1 MNKILLT
8 VGFLLLLSCSDS
20 KTTRPEPETLDIS
33 DHPQATLQLEVAEID
48 QLVQG
53 EALVLQN
60 QGVENTLQL
69 LQVLDDASPVI
80 ALSEGTTT
88 TYFRPLETETLARRA
103 NLDLFL
109 QGVWQAFAQLRGGV
123 YFELVIDPENNVQ
136 MTLQSTEAGIQ
147 VDVRVQ
153 GTPTAAQ
160 VETLKVEFKN
170 WQNSQSSSSVEIIPV
185 SSEAVIPTSSSIWL
199 ESSSSQPVVY
209 SSSSELGTSSSQPV
223 DYSSSSELLSSSS
236 QVLSSSEPVLS
247 SSQAIPTSSSSV
259 IVASSSSSAPL
270 SSSIAPSSSSVTSSD
285 EACMLG
291 TSYALSY
298 FENRQTFGAGLADLQ
313 SGIDC
318 NAGEIYPQNQ
328 LQVTSPVFT
337 ISLQCETPNCY
348 SGIVEIAPKP
358 NTQGD
363 VCTAYLTDGVYFE
376 TKINGVLLNPPGNAS
391 ADFHNCIVQTF
402 NP

>member
-8 VGFLLLLSCSDS
+8 IGFLLILSCSDS

-33 DHPQATLQLEVAEID
+33 DHPQATLQLEEAEMD

-80 ALSEGTTT
+80 ALTEGTTT
-88 TYFRPLETETLARRA
+88 TYFRPLETTTLARRA

-136 MTLQSTEAGIQ
+136 MTLQTTEAGIQ

-170 WQNSQSSSSVEIIPV
+170 WQSSQSSSSVEIIPV
-185 SSEAVIPTSSSIWL
+185 SSEAVIPPSSSIWF

-209 SSSSELGTSSSQPV
+209 SSSSEFGSSSSQPV
-223 DYSSSSELLSSSS
+223 VYSSSSVLVSSSSPSDLSSS
-236 QVLSSSEPVLS
+236 QVL
-247 SSQAIPTSSSSV
+247 SSSV

-270 SSSIAPSSSSVTSSD
+270 SSSVAPSSSSVVSD
-285 EACMLG
+285 NACMLG
-291 TSYALSY
+291 AQYVLNY
-298 FENRQTFGAGLADLQ
+298 FVNNNTFGAGLTDLQ

-318 NAGEIYPQNQ
+318 NAGEIYPQNE
-328 LQVTSPVFT
+328 LQITSNVFSIT
-337 ISLQCETPNCY
+337 LECSYPSCY
-348 SGIVEIAPKP
+348 SGIISIAPKP
-358 NTQGD
+358 NVLEQT
-363 VCTAYLTDGVYFE
+363 CSAFLTDGVFLDP
-376 TKINGVLLNPPGNAS
+376 KLNGQPFVSNGEWPPSLNS
-391 ADFHNCIVQTF
+391 CILQTF
-402 NP
+402 RP